1 MPQIVRMLEGN
12 ADPGAFDV
20 NVGGISRLT
29 GPDSFLMC
37 THAKYAKPWTVH
49 DPGELLMGPLTEAM
63 EQAVR
68 SEFSG
73 RGIDDLDPV
82 VDGVRMIEIQRENW
96 SFGDSMLPGGFVQLM
111 SVGRDGLITTSI
123 AHRWDDAETP
133 PATELGAVA

>member
-1 MPQIVRMLEGN
+1 
-12 ADPGAFDV
+12 
-20 NVGGISRLT
+20 
-29 GPDSFLMC
+29 MC

-133 PATELGAVA
+133 PATELGAVAQSQARRAKLKR